1 MGYAWIHFR
10 HTPYLNSEVIFKNSS
25 INSGYMLTW
34 LKNDTSNHLNPQR
47 GRERERE
54 RVAKAG
60 FKLLKCSLLTPW
72 KKQLQALMKDTH
84 VILEEKNANQNFVW
98 DENKRNC
105 SKTRN
110 FQCVKQPRFVMRR
123 NWNWITFGKL
133 DSKIHTF

>member
-54 RVAKAG
+54 SCKSRIQA
-60 FKLLKCSLLTPW
+60 FKVLSFDTK
-72 KKQLQALMKDTH
+72 TH
-84 VILEEKNANQNFVW
+84 VISEEKNANQNFV
-98 DENKRNC
+98 
-105 SKTRN
+105 
-110 FQCVKQPRFVMRR
+110 
-123 NWNWITFGKL
+123 
-133 DSKIHTF
+133 